1 MLTAKSITLIFTIF
15 NVNCNLRRLTILVMS
30 VMLDSLPRFHNLA
43 CIHTIKWLSTVSIY
57 TVVVAFDTSAENKE
71 MCSED
76 LVFRF
81 VPKGSRLK
89 VLIFILKGLFVM
101 AN

>member
-1 MLTAKSITLIFTIF
+1 
-15 NVNCNLRRLTILVMS
+15 MS

-43 CIHTIKWLSTVSIY
+43 CIHTIKWLSAVSIY

-101 AN
+101 ANWNVKSLLCWAQWSLEQYFTFYKK